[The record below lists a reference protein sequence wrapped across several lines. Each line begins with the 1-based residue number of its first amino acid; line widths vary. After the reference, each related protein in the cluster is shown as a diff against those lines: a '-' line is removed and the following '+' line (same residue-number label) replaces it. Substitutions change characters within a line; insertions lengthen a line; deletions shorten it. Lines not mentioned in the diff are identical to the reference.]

1 MLSVVVVLVTSARSP
16 RVLAA
21 NNEVRIPGK
30 ESQVR
35 RAWVQIPGKE
45 SQVRRAWVQIPVLE
59 KDFFT
64 LNQNL
69 GQLYIQLA
77 VEFVCSV
84 LFVS

>member
-1 MLSVVVVLVTSARSP
+1 MLPVEVVVVLVTSARSP

-35 RAWVQIPGKE
+35 K
-45 SQVRRAWVQIPVLE
+45 AWVQIPVLE

-77 VEFVCSV
+77 V
-84 LFVS
+84 

>member
-1 MLSVVVVLVTSARSP
+1 MQGLCVMLSVVVVLVTSARSP

-21 NNEVRIPGK
+21 NNEVR
-30 ESQVR
+30 
-35 RAWVQIPGKE
+35 IPGKE

>member
-1 MLSVVVVLVTSARSP
+1 MMLPVEVVVVLVTSARSP

-35 RAWVQIPGKE
+35 RAWD
-45 SQVRRAWVQIPVLE
+45 QIPVLE

>member
-1 MLSVVVVLVTSARSP
+1 MLPVEVVVVLVTSARSP

-21 NNEVRIPGK
+21 NNEVR
-30 ESQVR
+30 
-35 RAWVQIPGKE
+35 IPGKE

>member
-1 MLSVVVVLVTSARSP
+1 MQGLCVMLSVVVVLVTSARSP

-35 RAWVQIPGKE
+35 RAWD
-45 SQVRRAWVQIPVLE
+45 QIPVLE

>member
-1 MLSVVVVLVTSARSP
+1 MLPVEVVVVLVTSARSP

-35 RAWVQIPGKE
+35 K
-45 SQVRRAWVQIPVLE
+45 AWVQIPVLE

>member
-35 RAWVQIPGKE
+35 RAWVP
-45 SQVRRAWVQIPVLE
+45 IPVLE

-69 GQLYIQLA
+69 GQLYIQLS

>member
-21 NNEVRIPGK
+21 NNEVR
-30 ESQVR
+30 
-35 RAWVQIPGKE
+35 IPGKE

>member
-1 MLSVVVVLVTSARSP
+1 MQGLCIMLPVEVVVVLVTSARSP

-21 NNEVRIPGK
+21 NNEVR
-30 ESQVR
+30 
-35 RAWVQIPGKE
+35 IPGKE